1 MSHTWHCVDVQR
13 LQVLQGWYPLA
24 NQPDMKTSALLS
36 WLKQIDMKAP
46 IINGS
51 VWLELPSPSPFL
63 SLQGPRPHPPLP
75 LPHETGNPLHSIT
88 PPCLLSQAVHR
99 FKGGETEALA
109 RLKYYL
115 WDTDL
120 VATYFQTRN
129 GMLGG
134 DYSTKFSPW
143 LAHGC
148 LSSRTIYHEIKKYEA
163 ERKANKSTYWVVFEL
178 LWRDYFRWG
187 CALFCGCALMIVP
200 DLQRGRDKG
209 YGKLVLSTLQT
220 QKLC

>member
-1 MSHTWHCVDVQR
+1 M
-13 LQVLQGWYPLA
+13 
-24 NQPDMKTSALLS
+24 
-36 WLKQIDMKAP
+36 
-46 IINGS
+46 
-51 VWLELPSPSPFL
+51 
-63 SLQGPRPHPPLP
+63 
-75 LPHETGNPLHSIT
+75 
-88 PPCLLSQAVHR
+88 SQAVHR

-148 LSSRTIYHEIKKYEA
+148 LSSRTIYHEIKKYES

-178 LWRDYFRWG
+178 LWRDYFRYVLHPSLG
-187 CALFCGCALMIVP
+187 CAPRFMP
-200 DLQRGRDKG
+200 SPERER
-209 YGKLVLSTLQT
+209 T
-220 QKLC
+220 